1 MNRRLAAILALG
13 FVPWSIVLAGS
24 ELTLVFSFGLVDPQP
39 FFFTDLYTYVTV
51 FTEGLPQFLRAWP
64 IGTGIY
70 ALAVVSA
77 LSGVLFDREDRRVT
91 ALLLVLVGLT
101 QLSFAWGFTR
111 RALTVAFPVG
121 TVLSWTIV
129 WWFDWETL
137 RALAP
142 ASR

>member
-13 FVPWSIVLAGS
+13 AVPWSLVLAGS
-24 ELTLVFSFGLVDPQP
+24 ELTVIFSFGLVDPQP
-39 FFFTDLYTYVTV
+39 FYFTDLYTYVTAY
-51 FTEGLPQFLRAWP
+51 TRGLPQFLRAWP

-70 ALAVVSA
+70 ALAVASA

-111 RALTVAFPVG
+111 RSYTVALPVG
-121 TVLSWTIV
+121 TVVAWTIV

-137 RALAP
+137 RTLAP
-142 ASR
+142 ASQ

>member
-13 FVPWSIVLAGS
+13 VVPWSIVLAGS

-137 RALAP
+137 RSLAP

>member
-13 FVPWSIVLAGS
+13 LVPWSLVFAGN
-24 ELTLVFSFGLVDPQP
+24 ELTLIFSFALVDPQP
-39 FFFTDLYTYVTV
+39 LYVTDLYTYVTAY
-51 FTEGLPQFLRAWP
+51 TRGLPQFLRAWP

-70 ALAVVSA
+70 ALALASA

-111 RALTVAFPVG
+111 RTYTVAMPIA
-121 TVLSWTIV
+121 TVFAWSIV

-137 RALAP
+137 RSLAP

>member
-1 MNRRLAAILALG
+1 MNRRLAAIVALG
-13 FVPWSIVLAGS
+13 LVPWSIVLAGR
-24 ELTLVFSFGLVDPQP
+24 ELTLVFAFGLVDPQP
-39 FFFTDLYTYVTV
+39 FHLTDLYTYVTAY
-51 FTEGLPQFLRAWP
+51 TRGLPQFLRAWP

-70 ALAVVSA
+70 ALAVLSA
-77 LSGVLFDREDRRVT
+77 VSGVLFDREDRRVT

-111 RALTVAFPVG
+111 RSYTVAFPVG
-121 TVLSWTIV
+121 TVLAWTIV

-137 RALAP
+137 WTLAP